1 MKTSDLT
8 LPRVAAP
15 AVLFLALAA
24 CDGAKDP
31 QPVAQT
37 PTTEAATDTQAKTAS
52 STPAAAEATGLTTAT
67 SNSTKA
73 RTAASTGASTVAST
87 GVSGEGKVTKTKPR
101 SKGSDLTTAAEAR
114 QLTVKAPSRPGADSK
129 MDVVFEPETLDLGR
143 MQPGVPKTGIV
154 RLTNNGN
161 AAVQIKK
168 AVASCGCTTPSWPRE
183 PILAGETAEIE
194 ITLKPSLKQGQRLS
208 KRVTL
213 QMMAGPPQVITV
225 EGEVGVFVK
234 IAPDFLDAAKQESA
248 DQQVLVLE
256 SLDET
261 PFSIIA
267 VEPEV
272 LSGIGGEKM
281 LRHDMAV
288 DWALWEE
295 AGRRPQVKLT
305 TDHPNAP
312 ELSITVRR
320 AITRDKPLPPART
333 VSTMASNKLIVAT
346 QAGDAAAVSKA
357 IAAGEKLDASSL
369 GGMTA
374 LHWAAKNGSM
384 EIIDILLENEADP
397 NAGNKVGK
405 TPVAI
410 AAESGHMTV
419 LERLV
424 AEGGKID
431 TTDEIGGTPLLW
443 ACALSKKPETVAFLI
458 ERGADVNV
466 IDSNGMTPLI
476 WAAGIGQP
484 GAVELLVGQG
494 ADLETV
500 EIHQQETAVMR
511 AARIGNI
518 ENLRILVDAK
528 ADLEKT
534 NLLGQSAV
542 IIACSAAPVEKIQLL
557 VDAGVNLESRDARG
571 WSVLDHA
578 RARTDSNRGAV
589 IEFLEATVPA
599 KVKDATPAVGG

>member
-31 QPVAQT
+31 LPVAQA
-37 PTTEAATDTQAKTAS
+37 PTTEAATDAQAKTAP
-52 STPAAAEATGLTTAT
+52 STPVAAEATGLTAAT
-67 SNSTKA
+67 SNSAKA
-73 RTAASTGASTVAST
+73 RTANSTA
-87 GVSGEGKVTKTKPR
+87 VSMGTAEEGKATKTKPR
-101 SKGSDLTTAAEAR
+101 SKGTDLTTAADAR
-114 QLTVKAPSRPGADSK
+114 KLAVKAPSRPDANSK
-129 MDVVFEPETLDLGR
+129 LEVVFEPETLDLGM

-168 AVASCGCTTPSWPRE
+168 AVASCGCTTPNWPRE
-183 PILAGETAEIE
+183 PILSGETAEIE

-234 IAPDFLDAAKQESA
+234 ITPDFLDAAKQDAS
-248 DQQVLVLE
+248 DQQMVVLE
-256 SLDET
+256 SVDEV
-261 PFSIIA
+261 PFSIVA

-272 LSGIGGEKM
+272 LSGIGGEEK
-281 LRHDMAV
+281 LRHEMTV
-288 DWALWEE
+288 DWAQWEE
-295 AGRRPQVKLT
+295 AGRRPLLKLT

-333 VSTMASNKLIVAT
+333 IATMPSSKLIVAA
-346 QAGDAAAVSKA
+346 QAGDAAGVSKA
-357 IAAGEKLDASSL
+357 IAAGEKLDASSR

-374 LHWAAKNGSM
+374 LHWAAKNGSQ
-384 EIIDILLENEADP
+384 EIVEILLANEADP

-405 TPVAI
+405 TPIAM
-410 AAESGHMTV
+410 AAESGHMAV
-419 LERLV
+419 LQELV
-424 AEGGKID
+424 ARGGKID

-443 ACALSKKPETVAFLI
+443 AAALSKKPETVAYLI
-458 ERGADVNV
+458 EQGADVNV

-484 GAVELLVGQG
+484 GSVELLVGKG
-494 ADLETV
+494 ADLEIV
-500 EIHQQETAVMR
+500 EIHQKETALMR
-511 AARIGNI
+511 AARIGNP

-528 ADLEKT
+528 ANLEKT

-542 IIACSAAPVEKIQLL
+542 IIACSSAPVEKIQIL
-557 VDAGVNLESRDARG
+557 VDAGADLESRDARG

-599 KVKDATPAVGG
+599 KIKEATPVVGG